1 MSTLLPLMKNV
12 LTPLAKKYSLPLG
25 LAAATSVT
33 NAAIQKTTSESAIT
47 HKICE
52 TNSSFHVK

>member
-1 MSTLLPLMKNV
+1 MKNV
-12 LTPLAKKYSLPLG
+12 LTPLAKKCSLPLG

-33 NAAIQKTTSESAIT
+33 NSAIQKTTSESAIT